1 MKTIYYCV
9 MDDTS
14 PMGQMYWARDH
25 YQTVKIAGTLPEEKL
40 VEIAKVL
47 AGSEALNYIGHN
59 ITKNGDDIF
68 VTLLV
73 DNGLSKVGP
82 MWRSDASAESFCRS
96 LTVNSYYELSGQ

>member
-9 MDDTS
+9 MDGTS

-25 YQTVKIAGTLPEEKL
+25 YQTVKIGETLLEEKL

-47 AGSEALNYIGHN
+47 ASSEALNYTGHDVAE
-59 ITKNGDDIF
+59 NGDDIF

-73 DNGLSKVGP
+73 DNGLSTVGP
-82 MWRSDASAESFCRS
+82 IWKSDVSAESFCRS
-96 LTVNSYYELSGQ
+96 LSVNSYFEVSGQ